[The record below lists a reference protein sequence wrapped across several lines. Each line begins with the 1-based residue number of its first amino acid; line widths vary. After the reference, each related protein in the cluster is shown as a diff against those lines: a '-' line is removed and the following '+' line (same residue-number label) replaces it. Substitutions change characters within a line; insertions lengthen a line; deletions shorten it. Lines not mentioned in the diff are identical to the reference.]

1 MASATQII
9 RRRHKRN
16 DRRSQRE
23 NQSRAWSSF
32 ILFLFLVLIILPLT
46 VFIGTAGVVYAQE
59 SATLPAPG
67 ETIDFSAVTGTT
79 RLYDRDGQRLI
90 YAVQD
95 PLGDERVWTR
105 LSDLPQYVIDATL
118 LVEDEDFLSASRFD
132 LSRTFIRLWRN
143 FLGGPIEPEASITG
157 RLVRNAVSPQPEFV
171 SADDRTREIALAAE
185 INRRYTPQEILEWHL
200 NTNDYGNEAYGI
212 EAAAKVYLGKSAR
225 DLTLDEAALL
235 ASIPTA
241 PQFNPVD
248 DEVAARGR
256 QADTLRRMLAS
267 GMITQAEYDASS
279 PTVTALLPN
288 AGQTPEVAPEFALYA
303 REQAETILTDLLGL
317 NGARLVSRGGL
328 RITTTLDLDLYYQS
342 ECALRSHLTTLSGF
356 SETTV
361 ALDGSPCTAAA
372 FLPEVGI
379 AGETPPD
386 SGMIAILDVNTG
398 EIRALVGRAT
408 NTQYQPGVTLH
419 PFVYFEGFLGNPD
432 TGSYFTP
439 ATMVLDIPRPY
450 TGQSEG
456 LIYQPANPDGQFRG
470 PVSLREA
477 VAQGLLPPVVHIANT
492 QGMSSVLRSAH
503 KLGIN
508 SLDGGVYH
516 LELLQD
522 GGEVA
527 LLDVA
532 YAYSVFSTM
541 GEMRGIP
548 VEPRATD
555 YRRLDPV
562 AVRRIEDADGT
573 ILWEYEPDTP
583 LYKQNIF
590 SDFSELGYLVNNVLS
605 DAEARRAQFGE
616 DNPLL
621 VDRPAAVVNG
631 ITADRMD
638 NWTVGYTPQLVVGL
652 RLGRAD
658 ETPLSLNDYAL
669 PGAAPVWKAV
679 MEYAH
684 RRDNLPPVEWE
695 RPDNIITMEV
705 CERSG
710 LLPNGVCPVKRE
722 IFLNGR
728 TPTQGDT
735 FWQSLRINTQTGLIA
750 TENTPA
756 ALQKDEV
763 YYVPPVEALDWWTAN
778 RLPLPP
784 KDYDRIYASPDDLFG
799 ETAITLP
806 ENYAYVQGTVEIR
819 GNVNTDNLR
828 YYQIA
833 YGRDLSPTQW
843 TNIVA
848 EQTLFTPGEPLALW
862 DTSGLDGLYT
872 LQLTTVLQNGTRET
886 DTTTVRID
894 NTPPTIIVSTDQP
907 GKIYRFPDEQMIP
920 VNADARDN
928 FVIERVT
935 FYHNSV
941 RVYDDSEFPFQ
952 YDFNITGTGIETFRA
967 EVFDAA
973 GNQSSSEEI
982 TVEVRR

>member
-1 MASATQII
+1 LASATQII
-9 RRRHKRN
+9 RRRHKRQ
-16 DRRSQRE
+16 DRRAQRKG
-23 NQSRAWSSF
+23 QSRAWSYF
-32 ILFLFLVLIILPLT
+32 MLFLFFVVVVLPLT
-46 VFIGTAGVVYAQE
+46 VFLGTASVVYAQE
-59 SATLPAPG
+59 GATLPEPG
-67 ETIDFSAVTGTT
+67 ETIDFSAVTGAT
-79 RLYDRDGQRLI
+79 RLYDREGQQII

-105 LSDLPQYVIDATL
+105 LADLPPYVVEATL
-118 LVEDEDFLSASRFD
+118 LVEDEDFFTASRFD

-143 FLGGPIEPEASITG
+143 FVSGPIEPEASITG
-157 RLVRNAVSPQPEFV
+157 RLVRNAVAPQPEFV
-171 SADDRTREIALAAE
+171 SANDRTREIALTAE
-185 INRRYTPQEILEWHL
+185 ISRRYTPEEILEWHL

-225 DLTLDEAALL
+225 DLTIDEAALL

-256 QADTLRRMLAS
+256 QADTLNRMLSKGA
-267 GMITQAEYDASS
+267 ITQAQYDTAIN
-279 PTVTALLPN
+279 TVTPLLPN

-303 REQAETILTDLLGL
+303 REQAETILEDLLGL

-328 RITTTLDLDLYYQS
+328 RIVTTLDLDLYYQS
-342 ECALRSHLTTLSGF
+342 ECALRSHLASLSGF
-356 SETTV
+356 SETTM
-361 ALDGSPCTAAA
+361 ALDGSTCTAASL
-372 FLPEVGI
+372 LPEGGD
-379 AGETPPD
+379 AGVAPPD
-386 SGMIAILDVNTG
+386 DGMIAILDVNTG

-408 NTQYQPGVTLH
+408 NTAYQPGVTLH
-419 PFVYFEGFLGNPD
+419 PFVYFEGFIPNPE
-432 TGSYFTP
+432 TRSYFTP

-450 TGQSEG
+450 TGQAEG
-456 LIYQPANPDGQFRG
+456 LIYQPANPDGQYRG
-470 PVSLREA
+470 PLSLREA

-527 LLDVA
+527 LLDIA
-532 YAYSVFSTM
+532 YAYSVFSAM

-548 VEPRATD
+548 VEPRARD

-573 ILWEYEPDTP
+573 VLWEYDPATP
-583 LYKQNIF
+583 IYRQNIF

-605 DAEARRAQFGE
+605 DSEARRVQFGD

-631 ITADRMD
+631 ITADRID
-638 NWTVGYTPQLVVGL
+638 NWTVGYTPQLVIGVH
-652 RLGRAD
+652 LGRAD
-658 ETPLSLNDYAL
+658 GTQLSLTDYAL
-669 PGAAPVWKAV
+669 SGAAPIWKAV
-679 MEYAH
+679 TEYAH
-684 RRDNLPPVEWE
+684 RRDNLPPAEWQ
-695 RPDNIITMEV
+695 RPENIISMEV
-705 CERSG
+705 CQRSG

-722 IFLNGR
+722 LFLNSIVPR
-728 TPTQGDT
+728 QVDT
-735 FWQSLRINTQTGLIA
+735 FWQSIRINTQTGLIA
-750 TENTPA
+750 TENTPP

-763 YYVPPVEALDWWTAN
+763 YYVPPAEALDWWTAN

-784 KDYDRIYASPDDLFG
+784 KDYDRIYASPNDLFG
-799 ETAITLP
+799 DTAITIP
-806 ENYAYVQGTVEIR
+806 ENYAYVQGVVEIR

-828 YYQIA
+828 YYQLA

-843 TNIVA
+843 TNIVQ
-848 EQTLFTPGEPLALW
+848 EETVFTPGEPLALW
-862 DTSGLDGLYT
+862 DTGGLDGLHT
-872 LQLTTVLQNGTRET
+872 LQLTAVLQNGTLET
-886 DTTTVRID
+886 DTTTLRID
-894 NTPPTIIVSTDQP
+894 NTPPTIILSTDQP
-907 GKIYRFPDEQMIP
+907 GKIYRFPDEQVIP
-920 VNADARDN
+920 VIADARDN

-941 RVYDDSEFPFQ
+941 RVYDDDEFPFQ
-952 YDFNITGTGIETFRA
+952 YDFDITGTGIETFRA
-967 EVFDAA
+967 EVFDGA